1 MDITSYLLGKN
12 SSGGGGGGDVEKGII
27 LKDWDADGYPAT
39 VNIVGMTTIP
49 QYYLAKNTTNADVLS
64 KVNKITIPLDTVEI
78 GAGAFTSSGITSFNM
93 PNSVTTVG
101 TGLFSNCKS
110 LKTATISNQLTTL
123 TTSTFG
129 SCNLLES
136 VNLDNITLFQSSS
149 LSACNSLVFTK
160 LPSATSFQ
168 ASSVSNCLSL
178 KKVCFPKV
186 QTFTGTSQWNACF
199 GNCTALKQVWIG
211 ADILSSMPSH
221 VFYGCTSLEKIY
233 INKPRAQVEA
243 FTGYSNAFM
252 GDSTKTGIIVC
263 NDDEGFITEAE
274 FDALVIE

>member
-12 SSGGGGGGDVEKGII
+12 SSGGGGGGITKGVI
-27 LKDWDADGYPAT
+27 LTDWDNDGYPAT
-39 VNIVGMTTIP
+39 ANIVGMTTIP
-49 QYYLAKNTTNADVLS
+49 QSYLSKNTMYNDLLS
-64 KVNKITIPLDTVEI
+64 KLTKITIPADTIEI
-78 GAGAFTSSGITSFNM
+78 ENGAFMGTNITSFTM
-93 PNSVTTVG
+93 PNTVTTIG
-101 TGLFSNCKS
+101 TSLFSNCKS
-110 LKTATISNQLTTL
+110 LKNVVLSNQLTTL

-136 VNLDNITLFQSSS
+136 VNLDNITAFQSSS

-160 LPSATSFQ
+160 LPNATAFQ
-168 ASSVSNCLSL
+168 ASSVNNCLAL

-263 NDDEGFITEAE
+263 NDDQEFITEAE